1 MRPSGSSCDTLRGI
15 LQAPGRVYCHSE
27 RTDKIPGEDQPMKA
41 KVSIAIAAG
50 FLLSLATVI
59 LNPMRLAAQQPS
71 SVDMQGK
78 TAGEFYKNVKA
89 MKDIPAADLHPSMEY
104 ITVALGV
111 GCGFCHDTRHFDS
124 DDKPEKKTARNMIQ
138 MTFALN
144 NTVFNGKREVTCY
157 TCHRGAPIG
166 ASTTLLSDEKAPRGP
181 SKTEVFPPTLIHD
194 MQLDADMAPVPADAS
209 APPARQK
216 AGPPVQ
222 LPSVEEVFA
231 KYKETLGAATS
242 PDATLVEKGTVEMEI
257 PTGPGAPPTIGH
269 PAVEVYHKAPDKG
282 VVVIHLPAGVS
293 REGFDGS
300 FAWLQTQALFR
311 EETGGEGA
319 VVRDSAEFPAALRF
333 QEEHSQVKVDGM
345 EKIEGHDVYRV
356 VGMREHAG
364 NFDRLYFDTQ
374 SGLLLRSWTT
384 MDSPLG
390 AYAEETDYEN
400 YGIVNGAE
408 LASTIRVNSAEG
420 MRVYRWD
427 DIQIN
432 VPVDDAL
439 FAKPSGPSA
448 APAPPRP
455 TGQ

>member
-1 MRPSGSSCDTLRGI
+1 MKLK
-15 LQAPGRVYCHSE
+15 VY
-27 RTDKIPGEDQPMKA
+27 A
-41 KVSIAIAAG
+41 VALAA
-50 FLLSLATVI
+50 SLALT
-59 LNPMRLAAQQPS
+59 LAAVIVTPIKVKAQQLPPTS
-71 SVDMQGK
+71 PNMQGK

-89 MKDIPAADLHPSMEY
+89 LKDIPAADLHPSMEY

-124 DDKPEKKTARNMIQ
+124 DDKPEKKTARNMMR

-166 ASTTLLSDEKAPRGP
+166 ASTALLSDEKAPRGP
-181 SKTEVFPPTLIHD
+181 SKTEVLPPSMLHD
-194 MQLDADMAPVPADAS
+194 MQLDADMAPVEADAG
-209 APPARQK
+209 APPARAK

-231 KYKETLGAATS
+231 KYKETLGTAALS
-242 PDATLVEKGTVEMEI
+242 PDATLVEKGTVEMEV
-257 PTGPGAPPTIGH
+257 PTAPGAPPTIGH
-269 PAVEVYHKAPDKG
+269 PAAEVYHKAPGKG
-282 VVVIHLPAGVS
+282 VVVIHLPAGVT

-300 FAWLQTQALFR
+300 FAWLQTQTLLR
-311 EETGGEGA
+311 EETGGEAA
-319 VVRDSAEFPAALRF
+319 VVKDSAEFPAALRF
-333 QEEHSQVKVDGM
+333 QEEHSQVKVDGI

-390 AYAEETDYEN
+390 AYPEETDYEN
-400 YGIVNGAE
+400 YGIVNGADV
-408 LASTIRVNSAEG
+408 ASTVRVISAEG
-420 MRVYRWD
+420 TRVYRWD
-427 DIQIN
+427 DIQMN

-439 FAKPSGPSA
+439 FAEPSGPSA
-448 APAPPRP
+448 APAAARP
-455 TGQ
+455 AGQ